1 MRKCSEIFEWNNI
14 ATVRRIGGRKTTSA
28 TIDHIIS
35 LTVLLGAI
43 MLFIALFNQ
52 TIQTAILYQ
61 SHRYV
66 ATKCSDL
73 LDNMLL
79 NPGSPLDSA
88 NSTFWGRT
96 NSTPTTFG
104 LQDPEFVQYELSPFS
119 LMRLNYSPGNPI
131 YYPET
136 KMYYSNVAVGF
147 GKSLLVP
154 FNELVNYSTVSGL
167 LGTNGTYGFS
177 LTLNPIVTV
186 SISPAPTNPLSLTV
200 TVAGNGYPLANAN
213 VTYCLINVT
222 GQAQY
227 PTYNITSGTGVT
239 NSQGQALLSFPG
251 FPGNTS
257 YAIVA
262 YASSSGLVGAGD
274 YEHILYSNN
283 YPVPFIGDFGN
294 GSVLLANSADVYG
307 GSNSIIGYNATF
319 VLLAQD
325 FTLREMP
332 LSNVTGNISPGAYS
346 NIVIPTNSTGI
357 LAFAYEKDQANSGI
371 VLMPWGISSM
381 AFPVVFGASPLARD
395 WVTTDTRLVTVGG
408 VSYQAKLALWSLKG
422 YQVVS

>member
-1 MRKCSEIFEWNNI
+1 M
-14 ATVRRIGGRKTTSA
+14 TGA
-28 TIDHIIS
+28 TIDHIVA
-35 LTVLLGAI
+35 LTVLLGA
-43 MLFIALFNQ
+43 MLLFVGLFNQ

-61 SHRYV
+61 SHRYL

-73 LDNMLL
+73 LDNVLL

-88 NSTFWGRT
+88 NTTFWGTT

-104 LQDPEFVQYELSPFS
+104 LQDPEFTQYELSPFS

-131 YYPET
+131 YYNMT
-136 KMYYSNVAVGF
+136 KMYYSNLTVGF

-154 FNELVNYSTVSGL
+154 FNEVVNYSTVAGL

-177 LTLNPIVTV
+177 LTITPILTV
-186 SISPAPTNPLSLTV
+186 SISRASDTPLNLIVNV
-200 TVAGNGYPLANAN
+200 TGNGYPLANAN
-213 VTYCLINVT
+213 VSYCLVNVT

-227 PTYNITSGTGVT
+227 PSYSITSGTNVT
-239 NSQGQALLSFPG
+239 NSQGQAFLSFPG
-251 FPGNTS
+251 VNASQTS

-262 YASSSGLVGAGD
+262 YASSSGLVGSGD

-283 YPVPFIGDFGN
+283 YAVPLIADFSN

-307 GSNSIIGYNATF
+307 GNNQTIAYNATF

-332 LSNVTGNISPGAYS
+332 LSNITGNISPGAYS
-346 NIVIPTNSTGI
+346 NVAIPTNNTGI
-357 LAFAYEKDQANSGI
+357 LAITYEKDQADSGI
-371 VLMPWGISSM
+371 VLMPWGVSSM
-381 AFPVVFGASPLARD
+381 SFPVVFGANPLAKD

-408 VSYQAKLALWSLKG
+408 VSYQAKLALWSLQG